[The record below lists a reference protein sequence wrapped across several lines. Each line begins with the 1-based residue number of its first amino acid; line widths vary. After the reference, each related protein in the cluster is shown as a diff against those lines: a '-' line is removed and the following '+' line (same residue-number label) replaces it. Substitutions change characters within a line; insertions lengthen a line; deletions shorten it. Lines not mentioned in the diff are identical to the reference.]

1 MRTQLVKIALPI
13 TVMISVIM
21 DVLVLG
27 PQTCFF
33 FGCIHVSFLRDSRIT
48 TTSALMFASR
58 YGHREIAQLLVDRGT
73 VVYAQ
78 EKVGNCAFPIKN
90 S

>member
-1 MRTQLVKIALPI
+1 ML
-13 TVMISVIM
+13 
-21 DVLVLG
+21 
-27 PQTCFF
+27 F
-33 FGCIHVSFLRDSRIT
+33 FGCIHVRFLRDSRIT

-78 EKVGNCAFPIKN
+78 ERLGIVLFQ
-90 S
+90 